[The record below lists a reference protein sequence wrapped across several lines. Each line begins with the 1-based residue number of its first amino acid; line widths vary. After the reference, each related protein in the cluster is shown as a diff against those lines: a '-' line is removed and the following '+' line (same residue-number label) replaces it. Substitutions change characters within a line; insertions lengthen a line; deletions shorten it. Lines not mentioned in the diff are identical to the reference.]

1 MTAATYNRKRSGYEC
16 VILWRQTK
24 IFFMTL
30 AIVQTMTNPSWF
42 PDRESTRKYRKIKS
56 ASIPRVFQLKKHHLP
71 NSSLSSRGHYLALLF
86 RWTAVGEGVPRHF
99 QDPLSR
105 GSLPIRA
112 ATTSLVVSFI
122 QKDYLYQF
130 PQSILQ
136 ISWRKVVVDWSHSRF
151 WGWVICWRRID
162 CRQQRACH
170 IRMTRTLFLQVCLPC
185 IQKWA
190 RKSLEPE
197 HLLQPQSHTDP
208 GPQRNLTESIYDG
221 GCVGANWN
229 MC

>member
-42 PDRESTRKYRKIKS
+42 PDRESTRKYRKIKW

-112 ATTSLVVSFI
+112 CY
-122 QKDYLYQF
+122 YLTGC
-130 PQSILQ
+130 ILYSKGLPVP
-136 ISWRKVVVDWSHSRF
+136 IPTINLANIMKKSR
-151 WGWVICWRRID
+151 GWLITFEVLGMSD
-162 CRQQRACH
+162 MLA
-170 IRMTRTLFLQVCLPC
+170 
-185 IQKWA
+185 
-190 RKSLEPE
+190 
-197 HLLQPQSHTDP
+197 
-208 GPQRNLTESIYDG
+208 
-221 GCVGANWN
+221 
-229 MC
+229 